1 LEDRVEQI
9 NTSLLNSLPLSGERG
24 YNLVITAN
32 LPYIKNGD
40 FKNIDDETMEFEPDL
55 ALY

>member
-40 FKNIDDETMEFEPDL
+40 LKNIDDETMEFEPDL